1 MKASTSVSVAPSA
14 KDFTIV
20 KNCTVV
26 NSRMLEPIVRSFGKQ
41 YSMLVSGELSAVGGS
56 PAKEA
61 GSFWLNSNAQYPNG
75 DAIKA
80 PQVMDK
86 HGREMT
92 EELGEG
98 SEISIA
104 FKIVTASNGN
114 KYFNLHQIRVHKF
127 VKPFSVFDLFDADEA
142 DDLSQ
147 ADESF

>member
-1 MKASTSVSVAPSA
+1 
-14 KDFTIV
+14 
-20 KNCTVV
+20 
-26 NSRMLEPIVRSFGKQ
+26 
-41 YSMLVSGELSAVGGS
+41 
-56 PAKEA
+56 
-61 GSFWLNSNAQYPNG
+61 
-75 DAIKA
+75 
-80 PQVMDK
+80 MDK

-127 VKPFSVFDLFDADEA
+127 VKPFSVFDLFDAEST